1 MDSLHLVDPELR
13 PLLELMP
20 IRLYSMETLAENRA
34 AARAVPVDEDDGVSI
49 EMLSVAG
56 PAGAPDIG
64 LRIYRPGNVTGPL
77 PVIYHVHGGGYIAC
91 TTETFDGLNR
101 PTAAELGCAIV
112 SVEYRLAPETPF
124 PGAIEDIYAGLGW
137 LYANAE
143 AQGLDIS
150 RIGVMGES
158 AGGGYAA
165 ALALLARDRGEYALH
180 FQHLIYPMLD
190 DRTCNTAD
198 PHPYAGEF
206 VWPAAN
212 NLFGWSSLL
221 GKAPGGNDV
230 SPYAAPARATDLR
243 GLPPTFMHTGA
254 LDLFVDENIDYARR
268 LGRAGVPIE
277 FHIYPGAFHG
287 FEFSPDAQISAQAV
301 RTSRAALK
309 RFLSPKAAT

>member
-13 PLLELMP
+13 PMLELMP
-20 IRLYSMETLAENRA
+20 VRQFSAETLAQLRA
-34 AARAVPVDEDDGVSI
+34 EGLQLPVTEGDGVDI
-49 EMLSVAG
+49 EMLHVPG
-56 PAGAPDIG
+56 PAGAPDVG
-64 LRIYRPGNVTGPL
+64 LRIYRPGNGSGPL
-77 PVIYHVHGGGYIAC
+77 PVIYHIHGGGYIAC
-91 TTETFDGLNR
+91 TTETFDALNR

-124 PGAIEDIYAGLGW
+124 PGAIEDIYAGLAW
-137 LYANAE
+137 VYANAE
-143 AQGLDIS
+143 AQGFDLS

-158 AGGGYAA
+158 AGGGFAA
-165 ALALLARDRGEYALH
+165 ALALLARDRGEYKLN

-190 DRTCNTAD
+190 DRTCTAD

-206 VWPAAN
+206 VWPASN
-212 NLFGWSSLL
+212 NYFGWASLL
-221 GKAPGGNDV
+221 GKAPGGDDV
-230 SPYAAPARATDLR
+230 SPYAAPARAPDLR

-268 LGRAGVPIE
+268 LGRAGVQIE

-287 FEFSPDAQISAQAV
+287 FENSPDAQISQQAV